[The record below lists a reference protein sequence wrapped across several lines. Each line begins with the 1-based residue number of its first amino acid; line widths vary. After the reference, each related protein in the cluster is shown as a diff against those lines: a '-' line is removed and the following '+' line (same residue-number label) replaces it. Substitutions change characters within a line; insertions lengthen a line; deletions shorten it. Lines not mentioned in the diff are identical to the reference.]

1 MPWMPSE
8 GHESVTH
15 VILERMPFGSNLG
28 KSFRWCQWWKVF
40 HRQGLVKM
48 MSGKQIGMKQ
58 LKSWWILMVPIGLE
72 KSPMLTFRSKIL
84 SLGAFVSW
92 RIMLQVKELT
102 KDHRPDNEDEVISEG
117 VLMLPAIGNLW
128 TFASFGEKDYGSPNI
143 IWNNIHSYI
152 GIKLSYIHVL
162 YM

>member
-48 MSGKQIGMKQ
+48 MPGKQIGMKQ

-72 KSPMLTFRSKIL
+72 KSPCIL
-84 SLGAFVSW
+84 SEATFCRLVHLFHEESCCRWKSW
-92 RIMLQVKELT
+92 RKITDRIMRMRWYMKG
-102 KDHRPDNEDEVISEG
+102 PD
-117 VLMLPAIGNLW
+117 
-128 TFASFGEKDYGSPNI
+128 ASSHSKKDYGSPNI

-152 GIKLSYIHVL
+152 GIKLFYIHVL